1 MRVTVVGAGLMGS
14 QIGVEYALGG
24 HEVRFLVRNG
34 ARAQARIDA
43 ALALLVTHGL
53 RTEDEVARA
62 RELIEAATEP
72 RRAAVHAQLVVES
85 LPEELGLKA
94 EVLSTVRRHAAP
106 DAVMATNTSSLSITA
121 LGEAI
126 GAPERTVGTHYLNPP
141 LLMPPVEIV
150 AGERTS
156 AATLDLAKETLAALG
171 KAPILVGRDVPGFVW
186 NRLQFAL
193 VRECAWLVERGVA
206 TREDVDTVVREGL
219 ARRWRHVGPLR
230 SIALG
235 GVETWNRAAANI
247 VPELST
253 AAQLGDLG
261 EVAIA
266 GGDLGSDADRRD
278 AELARELRNAQARTA
293 ASPSRRAP
301 SSSHVSNE

>member
-1 MRVTVVGAGLMGS
+1 MVVGAGLMGA

-24 HEVRFLVRNG
+24 HQVGFLVRDA
-34 ARAQARIDA
+34 ARARARIDG
-43 ALALLVTHGL
+43 ALALLTTHGL
-53 RTEDEVARA
+53 RTQEDVDSA
-62 RELIEAATEP
+62 RELVETTIEP
-72 RRAAVHAQLVVES
+72 HRAAERAQLVVES
-85 LPEELGLKA
+85 LPEDLELKA
-94 EVLSTVRRHAAP
+94 HVLATVLRHAAP
-106 DAVMATNTSSLSITA
+106 QAVVATNTSSLSITA

-126 GAPERTVGTHYLNPP
+126 GAPERTAGTHYLNPP

-156 AATLDLAKETLAALG
+156 AATVDFARETLAALG
-171 KAPILVGRDVPGFVW
+171 KTPILVGRDVPGFVW

-206 TREDVDTVVREGL
+206 TREDVDAVVREGL
-219 ARRWRHVGPLR
+219 ARRWRHIGPLR

-235 GVETWNRAAANI
+235 GVETWNRAGRNI

-253 AAQLGDLG
+253 APQLGDLG
-261 EVAIA
+261 EVAIG
-266 GGDLGSDADRRD
+266 GGDPDGDAGRRD
-278 AELARELRNAQARTA
+278 AALARELRDGQARTA
-293 ASPSRRAP
+293 ASPSRSAP